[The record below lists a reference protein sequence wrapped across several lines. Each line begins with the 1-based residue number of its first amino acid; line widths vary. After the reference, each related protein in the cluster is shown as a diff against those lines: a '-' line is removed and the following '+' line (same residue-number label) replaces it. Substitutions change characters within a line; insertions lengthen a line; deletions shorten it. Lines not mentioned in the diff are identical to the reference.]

1 MSRCLVTDISDLLDV
16 DGQPVNGPTGRLAR
30 YLGLIIEA
38 GSIMSEGEGGYVP
51 MRCANPTRK
60 RPCNAQLTA
69 SPTFQDHIEFECP
82 SCGEQGLIVNW
93 QGTCFDLTDAPELSH
108 HPEHRDVV
116 VQLDELDT
124 MRRFGGL
131 SPRLRRLLVE
141 AASIGNNYLFF
152 LAGHHELV
160 QLREAARGAADRHKS
175 GERRLLDRFC
185 ARMDAFITTLSSSI
199 SDEEQRS
206 YQLLN

>member
-1 MSRCLVTDISDLLDV
+1 MPRCFVTDFSDLLDG
-16 DGQPVNGPTGRLAR
+16 DGQPIGRYAR
-30 YLGLIIEA
+30 YLGLIVEA

-51 MRCANPTRK
+51 MRCANPHKK
-60 RPCNAQLTA
+60 RACHAQLTA
-69 SPTFQDHIEFECP
+69 SRTFQDQIEWECP
-82 SCGEQGLIVNW
+82 SCGEQGVISNW
-93 QGTCFDLTDAPELSH
+93 VGTSFDLGSAPELPH

-116 VQLDELDT
+116 VQLDELDS
-124 MRRFGGL
+124 MRRLAGL

-160 QLREAARGAADRHKS
+160 QLREAAKGAADRNRS
-175 GERRLLDRFC
+175 AERRLLDRFC
-185 ARMDAFITTLSSSI
+185 ARMDAFITTLSSFI
-199 SDEEQRS
+199 GEDEQRS